1 MTTSLRRRIFLGTTV
16 ALSSIVLL
24 GALAVWG
31 AARGLLYREIDAT
44 LRESAHLLSGPPRF
58 GPHSPPGER
67 PGRGPWSPPGSGQ
80 PNVREQAGGGPAEP
94 PPPEERPPQPPLE
107 VPQPPPE
114 FRAGGRAF
122 AQVVDPATGAELARS
137 PSLGGIDTLRPPAP
151 TADPPAPPSGPP
163 APTDQ
168 PRNGRL
174 ADGRPLRIIVVAAH
188 TGPGPGSLPRWL
200 EDGQHQRG
208 APPRALLILLAS
220 DAGPV
225 VDDLRRLAT
234 VLAALWLLTT
244 AMGVAV
250 AVWLQRAVLR
260 PVAGI
265 SQAIA
270 GIDPANLQARV
281 TMDVVPVE
289 MRVVI
294 ERLNALLARLEDAF
308 TRERTTIANIAH
320 ELRTPVAG
328 LLLTLELAA
337 RQGGP
342 AAATE
347 PVRKSLRIAAS
358 MQAMI
363 TNLLMLSRLEA
374 GQARGAPQAIDL
386 DTALR
391 DGWDLLEARADERQ
405 LEPEWETFPGLA
417 VNADPEQL
425 RMVVANIL
433 DNALSYAPAGSA
445 IRITATPLAAPDPLA
460 GGARVRVAN
469 AIEGTP
475 PDCGQIFQAFWRGDD
490 ARATG
495 LHCGLGLALVQRLAS
510 ALGGTV
516 TAETDEAGRFCIGV
530 DLPGPPLVSR

>member
-1 MTTSLRRRIFLGTTV
+1 V
-16 ALSSIVLL
+16 
-24 GALAVWG
+24 
-31 AARGLLYREIDAT
+31 
-44 LRESAHLLSGPPRF
+44 
-58 GPHSPPGER
+58 
-67 PGRGPWSPPGSGQ
+67 
-80 PNVREQAGGGPAEP
+80 
-94 PPPEERPPQPPLE
+94 
-107 VPQPPPE
+107 
-114 FRAGGRAF
+114 
-122 AQVVDPATGAELARS
+122 
-137 PSLGGIDTLRPPAP
+137 
-151 TADPPAPPSGPP
+151 
-163 APTDQ
+163 
-168 PRNGRL
+168 
-174 ADGRPLRIIVVAAH
+174 
-188 TGPGPGSLPRWL
+188 
-200 EDGQHQRG
+200 
-208 APPRALLILLAS
+208 LLAS

-225 VDDLRRLAT
+225 VDDLRRLGA

-294 ERLNALLARLEDAF
+294 ERLNALLARLEAAF

-342 AAATE
+342 GAATE

-374 GQARGAPQAIDL
+374 GQARSAPQAIDL

-391 DGWDLLEARADERQ
+391 GGWDLLEARADERR
-405 LEPEWETFPGLA
+405 LEVEWETSPGLA
-417 VNADPEQL
+417 AHADPEQL

-433 DNALSYAPAGSA
+433 DNAISYAPEGSV
-445 IRITATPLAAPDPLA
+445 IRITASAIAAPDPLA
-460 GGARVRVAN
+460 GGARLRVTN
-469 AIEGTP
+469 AIAGTP
-475 PDCGQIFQAFWRGDD
+475 PDCGQIFQAFWRGDG

-495 LHCGLGLALVQRLAS
+495 LHCGLGLALVQRLAG
-510 ALGGTV
+510 ALGGSV
-516 TAETDEAGRFCIGV
+516 KAEIDVEGRFCISL
-530 DLPGPPLVSR
+530 DLPGPPLAVVGDTAKRDE